1 MYAMI
6 SAVAVA
12 ILSIMGNVVQFLI
25 NKKVSDIDRLE
36 KQVDLLGKIQ
46 EKQTQSYESERKMQD
61 EKISILNSKI
71 EDQERLLNKNKQE
84 ILKLQGIVTKLLA
97 NGCHKMK
104 DCKDSS
110 PYTQDEIRQ
119 FIEKP

>member
-1 MYAMI
+1 MI